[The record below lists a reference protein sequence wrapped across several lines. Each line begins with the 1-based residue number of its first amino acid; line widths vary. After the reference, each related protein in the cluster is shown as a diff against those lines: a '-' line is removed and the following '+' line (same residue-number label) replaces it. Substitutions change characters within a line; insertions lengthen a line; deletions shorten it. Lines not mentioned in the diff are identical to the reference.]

1 MVGEVVRVS
10 ASVVIGVGPIMLHQ
24 AAAVAVP
31 ASTSVRIRALR
42 AVVLMEEVELY
53 EIDSGECGSGSER
66 LWT

>member
-1 MVGEVVRVS
+1 
-10 ASVVIGVGPIMLHQ
+10 MLHQ